1 MEIDLLMFFLKKR
14 ENELLT
20 SFTAAIILA
29 SIGGLG
35 GATVG
40 RLIMAGA
47 GRMLLLTELIASCD

>member
-1 MEIDLLMFFLKKR
+1 MP
-14 ENELLT
+14 T
-20 SFTAAIILA
+20 SFTAATILA
-29 SIGGLG
+29 SIIGGLG

>member
-1 MEIDLLMFFLKKR
+1 MKIR
-14 ENELLT
+14 T
-20 SFTAAIILA
+20 SFTAATILA
-29 SIGGLG
+29 SIGGRG